1 MNYEE
6 KVAEI
11 YLKKQ
16 GYSNILFEP
25 AGNVPPDFAVNGTIG
40 VEVRRLNQHHQ
51 TNGRAQPLERLEFSL
66 IPKIRSLLNNIT
78 FESEHSH
85 SYFVF
90 IQFSRPIGNT
100 KKLLKKVTLTLEEHL
115 QTSVKEKTRY
125 LLNDN
130 FSLEVFPSSKKY
142 PQPYLLGGYDDTD
155 SGGSIVSEIYKNLRI
170 IIEEKTRKIAPY
182 KSNYQEWWLLLIDYI
197 GIHLSANDANQLGEI
212 FNIEHHWDKIILV
225 SPIEPYSGTE
235 IFSIIP

>member
-1 MNYEE
+1 MKNEE
-6 KVAEI
+6 KIAQI
-11 YLKKQ
+11 YLERC
-16 GYSNILFEP
+16 GYDNIIFEP
-25 AGNVPPDFAVNGTIG
+25 DGNIPPDFAINRNVAI
-40 VEVRRLNQHHQ
+40 EVRRLNQHHQ
-51 TNGRAQPLERLEFSL
+51 TNGRAQPLEQLEFSL

-90 IQFSRPIGNT
+90 IQFSRPIGNA

-142 PQPYLLGGYDDTD
+142 PQPYLLGGYIDID
-155 SGGSIVSEIYKNLRI
+155 SGGFIVSEIYKNLKI

-197 GIHLSANDANQLGEI
+197 GIHLSAHDANQLSEI
-212 FNIEHHWDKIILV
+212 FNIEHQWDKIILV
-225 SPIEPYSGTE
+225 SPIEPYSGIE
-235 IFSIIP
+235 IFSILL